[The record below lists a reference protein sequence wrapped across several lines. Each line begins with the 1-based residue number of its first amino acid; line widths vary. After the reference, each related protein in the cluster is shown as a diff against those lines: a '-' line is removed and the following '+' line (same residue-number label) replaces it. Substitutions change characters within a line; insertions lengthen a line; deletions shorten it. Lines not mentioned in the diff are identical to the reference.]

1 MRRGTRPA
9 LPKLARAYRH
19 DGTATPRPGD
29 APVGGQAP
37 WPAPQPIASGL
48 PPVPAFD
55 AHLLPSAL
63 APWVADIAERAQCPP
78 DFVAVGAL
86 VAAAAVIG
94 RQVAIRPK
102 RADDWTVIPN
112 LWGLAVGRP
121 GLMKSAALA
130 EALKP
135 LQPLIADARIAYERD
150 RVTHRFRHAE
160 HRARQQALTRRLRQA
175 FEQDKPTDELRYAF
189 EVPEAPAPGE
199 RRYVVNDATVEK
211 LGELLNQNPNGL
223 LLFRDELSG
232 FLRLMDRPGHEND
245 RGFYCEAWNGT
256 GAYTYDRLGRG
267 TLRIEAACV
276 SVLGGIQPGPLYAY
290 LHETFAGGGD
300 DGLIQRFQLAVFP
313 DPPPRWR
320 HIDRWPD
327 ADARTRAFAIY
338 RQLATLDLA
347 TIDAEELT
355 PAERPSLRFA
365 PDAQALFDAW
375 RAALEAK
382 LRSDD
387 DHPVLLSH
395 LAKYRSLMPSLA
407 LIIHLV
413 DGVDRGTSGPVS
425 RAATQQAAA
434 WCTYLEAH
442 ARRLYASVTD
452 PARVAAALLARK
464 VARGR
469 LPTPFTA
476 RDVYRNAWTG
486 LTEPRAVHRTLAMLA
501 DLGWIRAAPAR
512 AVDGGRPTVRF
523 HVNPTVRWAR
533 NNEPAR
539 RRTAKTAKTGSPPS

>member
-1 MRRGTRPA
+1 MAPPA
-9 LPKLARAYRH
+9 L
-19 DGTATPRPGD
+19 
-29 APVGGQAP
+29 
-37 WPAPQPIASGL
+37 AS
-48 PPVPAFD
+48 
-55 AHLLPSAL
+55 
-63 APWVADIAERAQCPP
+63 WVADIAERAQCPP

-130 EALKP
+130 EALTP
-135 LQPLIADARIAYERD
+135 LAPLTADARLAYERE

-160 HRARQQALTRRLRQA
+160 HRAREQALTRRLREA
-175 FEQDKPTDELRYAF
+175 VAQDDPTEDLRYAF
-189 EVPEAPAPGE
+189 EVPEVPPLRE
-199 RRYVVNDATVEK
+199 RRYVVNDTTVEK

-232 FLRLMDRPGHEND
+232 FLRLMARPGHEND

-276 SVLGGIQPGPLYAY
+276 SVLGGIQPGPLAAY

-300 DGLIQRFQLAVFP
+300 DGLLPRFQLAVFP

-327 ADARTRAFAIY
+327 AEARTRAFALY

-347 TIDAEELT
+347 ALGAEELT
-355 PAERPSLRFA
+355 PAERPFLRFA
-365 PDAQALFDAW
+365 PEAQARFDTW
-375 RAALEAK
+375 RAALEAT
-382 LRSDD
+382 LRRED

-407 LIIHLV
+407 LIVHLI
-413 DGVDRGTSGPVS
+413 DAVDRGTRGPVS
-425 RAATQQAAA
+425 GAAAEQAAA
-434 WCTYLEAH
+434 WCTYLDAH

-452 PARVAAALLARK
+452 PARVAAALLAGK
-464 VARGR
+464 VVRG
-469 LPTPFTA
+469 
-476 RDVYRNAWTG
+476 
-486 LTEPRAVHRTLAMLA
+486 
-501 DLGWIRAAPAR
+501 
-512 AVDGGRPTVRF
+512 
-523 HVNPTVRWAR
+523 
-533 NNEPAR
+533 
-539 RRTAKTAKTGSPPS
+539 

>member
-1 MRRGTRPA
+1 MTTSFTTTDTTRPGGAPDSVAA
-9 LPKLARAYRH
+9 L
-19 DGTATPRPGD
+19 
-29 APVGGQAP
+29 
-37 WPAPQPIASGL
+37 WPAPQPIPSGL

-55 AHLLPSAL
+55 GRLLPSAL

-78 DFVAVGAL
+78 AFVAVGAL

-135 LQPLIADARIAYERD
+135 LEPLIADARIAYERE
-150 RVTHRFRHAE
+150 RVTHRFRHAA
-160 HRARQQALTRRLRQA
+160 HRAREQALTRRLREA
-175 FEQDKPTDELRYAF
+175 VAQDDPTEDLRYAF
-189 EVPEAPAPGE
+189 EVPEVPPLRE
-199 RRYVVNDATVEK
+199 QRYVVNDTTVEK

-232 FLRLMDRPGHEND
+232 FLRLMARPGHEND

-276 SVLGGIQPGPLYAY
+276 SVLGGIQPGPLAAY

-300 DGLIQRFQLAVFP
+300 DGLLPRFQLAVFP

-320 HIDRWPD
+320 NIDRWPD
-327 ADARTRAFAIY
+327 AEARVRAFAIF

-347 TIDAEELT
+347 ALAAEELT
-355 PAERPSLRFA
+355 PGERPFLRFA
-365 PDAQALFDAW
+365 PDAQARFDAW
-375 RAALEAK
+375 RAELEAT
-382 LRSDD
+382 LRRED

-407 LIIHLV
+407 LIVHLI
-413 DGVDRGTSGPVS
+413 DAVDRGTRGPVS
-425 RAATQQAAA
+425 RAAAEQAAA

-452 PARVAAALLARK
+452 PARVAAALLAGK
-464 VARGR
+464 LARGR

-486 LTEPRAVHRTLAMLA
+486 LTEPRVVRHTLALLA
-501 DLGWIRAAPAR
+501 DLGWLRAEPAR
-512 AVDGGRPTVRF
+512 AGDGGRPTVRW
-523 HVNPTVRWAR
+523 HINPTGRGAR
-533 NNEPAR
+533 HHESAR
-539 RRTAKTAKTGSPPS
+539 RGTAKTAKTGIPPS

>member
-1 MRRGTRPA
+1 VGAPA
-9 LPKLARAYRH
+9 IVA
-19 DGTATPRPGD
+19 
-29 APVGGQAP
+29 AP
-37 WPAPQPIASGL
+37 WPAPQQIPSGL

-55 AHLLPSAL
+55 GRLLPGAL

-112 LWGLAVGRP
+112 LWGLAIGRP

-135 LQPLIADARIAYERD
+135 LQSLISDARIAYERE
-150 RVTHRFRHAE
+150 RVAHRFRRAA
-160 HRARQQALTRRLRQA
+160 HRAREQALTRRLRQA
-175 FEQDKPTDELRYAF
+175 FEQDEPTAELRYAF

-245 RGFYCEAWNGT
+245 RAFYCEAWNGS
-256 GAYTYDRLGRG
+256 GAYVYDRLGRG

-276 SVLGGIQPGPLYAY
+276 SLLGGIQPGPLYAY

-300 DGLIQRFQLAVFP
+300 DGLIQRFQLAVCP

-320 HIDRWPD
+320 NVDRWPD
-327 ADARTRAFAIY
+327 ADARTRAFALY

-347 TIDAEELT
+347 AIDAEELT
-355 PAERPSLRFA
+355 PAERPFLRFA

-387 DHPVLLSH
+387 DHPVVISH

-407 LIIHLV
+407 LIVHLI
-413 DGVDRGTSGPVS
+413 DGLDRGTRGPVS
-425 RAATQQAAA
+425 RAAAAQ
-434 WCTYLEAH
+434 
-442 ARRLYASVTD
+442 RRPGAPTSKRMRAAST
-452 PARVAAALLARK
+452 PA
-464 VARGR
+464 
-469 LPTPFTA
+469 LPTPP
-476 RDVYRNAWTG
+476 AWRPPSWPAKSRG
-486 LTEPRAVHRTLAMLA
+486 
-501 DLGWIRAAPAR
+501 AACR
-512 AVDGGRPTVRF
+512 RP
-523 HVNPTVRWAR
+523 
-533 NNEPAR
+533 
-539 RRTAKTAKTGSPPS
+539 SPPATCTGTSGQA